1 MAKTLS
7 SGEYDRIK
15 LHSFFEFPHTSCG
28 CFEVVGF
35 YIPEVD
41 GIGWVDRDFTG
52 TAPNGLPFSTMAGQT
67 GGGKQ
72 IVGFLGIGIN
82 YFRSP
87 KFIQSDGGWNRVVWM
102 PRHLK
107 DRVLAD
113 IPKDIADKV
122 ATEEDVSDLESLRNF
137 LSEKNHPVVE
147 LWETEAEEEDE
158 EVAEE
163 TAAMPQMQAT
173 MPMNFPAMPQMTGG
187 TGGVKI
193 ILKNARVSVD
203 KIIIKKND

>member
-1 MAKTLS
+1 
-7 SGEYDRIK
+7 
-15 LHSFFEFPHTSCG
+15 
-28 CFEVVGF
+28 
-35 YIPEVD
+35 
-41 GIGWVDRDFTG
+41 
-52 TAPNGLPFSTMAGQT
+52 
-67 GGGKQ
+67 
-72 IVGFLGIGIN
+72 
-82 YFRSP
+82 
-87 KFIQSDGGWNRVVWM
+87 M